1 MNGFILSTMGDDK
14 LAILKFA
21 AIASLVIACIEAS
34 ASYAE
39 KYLTTSGSEAAA
51 QAEQQSLST
60 AS

>member
-1 MNGFILSTMGDDK
+1 MGDDK

-51 QAEQQSLST
+51 QAEQHGFST